1 MFDWVNSTERRY
13 NMNTYIDTLRAGALT
28 TLSAIPDERKSI
40 GILTVKKANETMREA
55 SLRPDPTALWMTLW
69 YSGEVCCLF
78 ADSNAG
84 KSLLAV
90 QIADEIAVHQKILY
104 FDFELSD
111 KQFQLRYTSEDGN
124 LHHFPENLY
133 RMEISPEN
141 IDVSNFEDA
150 VMTSIEDAALS
161 VGSKVLIIDNLTYLC
176 NAAEKGDAAGELMM
190 RLMGLKRKHGWSI
203 LVLAHTPKRP
213 LTNPISQNDLAGS
226 KKIFNFL
233 DSSFSIGKS
242 IKDTG
247 LRYIKQIK
255 CRHGSFTYDSDNVI
269 TCTISK
275 DRDFTRFEIVSYGN
289 EKEHLKEQT
298 DTDRAS
304 LIAKTKELASL
315 GKSQREI
322 SKELGVS
329 LGTVNNYLRR

>member
-1 MFDWVNSTERRY
+1 
-13 NMNTYIDTLRAGALT
+13 
-28 TLSAIPDERKSI
+28 
-40 GILTVKKANETMREA
+40 MREA
-55 SLRPDPTALWMTLW
+55 ALRPDPTPLWLTLW

-84 KSLLAV
+84 KSLYAV
-90 QIADEIAVHQKILY
+90 QIADEIAKDQKVLY

-111 KQFQLRYTSEDGN
+111 KQFQLRYTSEEGN

-133 RMEISPEN
+133 RVEINPNN

-150 VMTSIEDAALS
+150 VITSIEDAALS
-161 VGSKVLIIDNLTYLC
+161 TEAKVLIIDNLTYLC

-190 RLMGLKRKHGWSI
+190 RLMGLKKKYGWSI

-233 DSSFSIGKS
+233 DSCFSIGKS

-255 CRHGSFTYDSDNVI
+255 CRHGSFAYDSDNVI
-269 TCTISK
+269 TCTINK
-275 DRDFTRFEIVSYGN
+275 DYDFVKFEVIGFGN
-289 EKEHLKEQT
+289 EKEHLKEVS
-298 DTDRAS
+298 DNDRAG
-304 LIAKTKELASL
+304 LKDRAKELAAL
-315 GKSQREI
+315 GKSQRDI

-329 LGTVNNYLRR
+329 AMTISRYLKK